1 MFRSPALNLL
11 IVEDSP
17 IVRERLVALA
27 REYLAADSIDTANN
41 GIDAIECFDRASPAL
56 VTLDISLPRL
66 SGLEVLA
73 HIRRRGTPAEVAVFT
88 SSTSPEMEA
97 RCRELGA
104 NHFFDKSKDIAPM
117 IAVLRDLAGQ
127 TSPPDSRD
135 LTK

>member
-1 MFRSPALNLL
+1 MIRSPALNLL

-27 REYLAADSIDTANN
+27 REYLPADSVHTADN
-41 GIDAIECFDRASPAL
+41 GIDAIECFDCISPAL

-73 HIRRRGTPAEVAVFT
+73 YILGSGTPADVAVFT
-88 SSTSPEMEA
+88 SSASPEMET

-117 IAVLRDLAGQ
+117 IALLRELAGR
-127 TSPPDSRD
+127 TSPLDSQD